1 MTLRGYERAS
11 EWPLIGIAVAFLVAY
26 AWPILDPNLPTGLA
40 DFLATVTMVV
50 WVVFGLDYL
59 TRLYLAPGR
68 WAFVRGHPLDLLV
81 LALPMFRPLRALRV
95 VPILLRLNRR
105 AVDSLHGQVAMYVT
119 GAVSLIVFI
128 ASLAVLDAER
138 DAPDANITSFG
149 DALWWSA
156 ATVST
161 VGYGDSFP
169 TTGEG
174 RWVAVALMLA
184 GIALVGVVTATL
196 AAWFV
201 DRLGRVETE
210 TRDDVAEVA
219 AEVRRLRA
227 DLLASRDGRG
237 GEA

>member
-119 GAVSLIVFI
+119 GAVSLIVSI

-161 VGYGDSFP
+161 VGYGDSFT

>member
-1 MTLRGYERAS
+1 MPWRS
-11 EWPLIGIAVAFLVAY
+11 SVAY

-128 ASLAVLDAER
+128 ASLAVLNAER

>member
-26 AWPILDPNLPTGLA
+26 AWPILDPDLPSGLA
-40 DFLATVTMVV
+40 DSLAIVTTVV
-50 WVVFGLDYL
+50 WVLFAVDYL
-59 TRLYLAPGR
+59 TRLALAPAR
-68 WAFVRGHPLDLLV
+68 WAFVRGHPLDLIV

-138 DAPDANITSFG
+138 DAPNPNITTFA

-161 VGYGDSFP
+161 VGYGDRFP

-174 RWVAVALMLA
+174 RWVAVGLMLA

-201 DRLGRVETE
+201 QRLGKVEAE

-219 AEVRRLRA
+219 AELRRLRA
-227 DLLASRDGRG
+227 DLLASREGRG
-237 GEA
+237 TGA